1 MNGPAP
7 RRSPRARTVKRTR
20 AATTPSG
27 DPYDAAVR
35 YLAGR
40 PHTVAEIVRHLR
52 GKRFDDAVI
61 EKAVDRLRAQRY
73 VDDEAFA
80 RWWVEQ
86 RERFKP
92 RGDRALRTELA
103 QKGVARDVV
112 DVVLGERAPD
122 ADVALAKRAL
132 SRPLA
137 RWATLEPRE
146 RKRKIHTYLAAR
158 GFDYATIEE
167 VMRASVEDDEEPE

>member
-1 MNGPAP
+1 MA
-7 RRSPRARTVKRTR
+7 KRTSP
-20 AATTPSG
+20 ADTPAG
-27 DPYDAAVR
+27 DPYEAAVR
-35 YLAGR
+35 YLGGR
-40 PHTVAEIVRHLR
+40 PHTVAEIHRHLR
-52 GKRFDDAVI
+52 GKRYDERAIDHAI
-61 EKAVDRLRAQRY
+61 DRLSAQRY

-92 RGDRALRTELA
+92 RGDRALRTELL
-103 QKGVARDVV
+103 QKGVSRDVV

-132 SRPLA
+132 SRPMT
-137 RWATLEPRE
+137 RWATLEPQE

-158 GFDYATIEE
+158 GFDYGTIEE
-167 VMRASVEDDEEPE
+167 VMRASVADDDE

>member
-1 MNGPAP
+1 M
-7 RRSPRARTVKRTR
+7 ARKVRP
-20 AATTPSG
+20 AATPAG
-27 DPYDAAVR
+27 DAYEAAVG

-40 PHTVAEIVRHLR
+40 PHTVAEIHRHLR
-52 GKRFDDAVI
+52 SKKFDADVI
-61 EKAVDRLRAQRY
+61 DHAIDRLRAQRY

-112 DVVLGERAPD
+112 DIVLGERAPD
-122 ADVALAKRAL
+122 ADVEQARRAL
-132 SRPLA
+132 SRPLT
-137 RWATLEPRE
+137 RWADMPDAE
-146 RKRKIHTYLAAR
+146 RKRNIHAYLAAR
-158 GFDYATIEE
+158 GFDYDTIDE
-167 VMRASVEDDEEPE
+167 VTRREVTDES

>member
-1 MNGPAP
+1 MARKVKPADAP
-7 RRSPRARTVKRTR
+7 A
-20 AATTPSG
+20 G
-27 DPYDAAVR
+27 DAYDAAVR
-35 YLAGR
+35 YLGGR
-40 PHTVAEIVRHLR
+40 PHTVAEIHRHLR
-52 GKRFDDAVI
+52 SKKFDVETIDHAI
-61 EKAVDRLRAQRY
+61 DRLRAQRY

-122 ADVALAKRAL
+122 ADVEQARRAL
-132 SRPLA
+132 LRPLT
-137 RWATLEPRE
+137 RWAEMPVAEKR
-146 RKRKIHTYLAAR
+146 RKIHTYLAAR
-158 GFDYATIEE
+158 GFDYETIDE
-167 VMRASVEDDEEPE
+167 VTRREITDES